1 MVCQARVTALSA
13 LLRLTSA
20 ELGKIA
26 KNPNLQASS
35 ASEILRYVRET
46 DVSMVQKYIYLM
58 GLPTSTPE
66 AGKADA

>member
-1 MVCQARVTALSA
+1 M
-13 LLRLTSA
+13 
-20 ELGKIA
+20 E
-26 KNPNLQASS
+26 ASS

-66 AGKADA
+66 AGKAEA